1 MLNPNPI
8 PAVGS
13 RWLKS
18 RTHGRPPVEVE
29 VLRND
34 ERNANDDLMIRYR
47 ELKSQYERRLQFFT
61 WRLPS
66 YVVPAAPATS
76 AATRT
81 LPIPLVDAPR
91 VDAAPAELPPR
102 PPAAVLASQI
112 GPPCKVCGKPSAHRR
127 DRSGTHGRRWRST
140 CSDECMYAFA
150 GASRLAEARAR
161 RSAQLTE
168 QGNAAGAARPLSTPP
183 RPPAQPT
190 SQPRHTEPGERLTV
204 YLPPDIARALRIRC
218 AEDNRSASDAVTTSL
233 FAWLTSPT

>member
-1 MLNPNPI
+1 MYNPNPI

-47 ELKSQYERRLQFFT
+47 ELRSQYERRLQFFT
-61 WRLPS
+61 WRMPS
-66 YVVPAAPATS
+66 YVVPAVPAPAAPATS
-76 AATRT
+76 AAART
-81 LPIPLVDAPR
+81 LPLPLVDAPR
-91 VDAAPAELPPR
+91 VDTAPAE
-102 PPAAVLASQI
+102 PAAVHTSQI
-112 GPPCKVCGKPSAHRR
+112 GPPCKMCGKPSQPRR

-168 QGNAAGAARPLSTPP
+168 RDNAAGATQSLSTPP
-183 RPPAQPT
+183 PTPPA
-190 SQPRHTEPGERLTV
+190 SQLRRGERGERLTV
-204 YLPPDIARALRIRC
+204 YLPPDLARALRVRC
-218 AEDNRSASDAVTTSL
+218 AEDNRSASDAVTTAL
-233 FAWLTSPT
+233 LAWLTSPT